1 MGAKLYIKYGDTI
14 QHLWLLR
21 WIFTFSTFSEKD
33 CLSSNQIK
41 SKQNFKKLNGHNVSI
56 ELPIWTILSL
66 NLSVQNSST
75 ILPFFSKL
83 QRKFSPI
90 STKLHWDFTF
100 PSLSPSYHM
109 LRWIYRIF
117 FQLWSVIRKLH
128 QILFNK
134 PRRRPDKIPAWRE
147 FWNVFSTHLD
157 TKIWDSMLWKLRCL
171 QNYPDWLHVSK
182 LWKIK

>member
-1 MGAKLYIKYGDTI
+1 MKFYAGFVLACAGGWKYLKSGIRPSMVHISNKLGGLNFILSYGDII

-21 WIFTFSTFSEKD
+21 WSFTFSTFSEKD

-90 STKLHWDFTF
+90 STKPHWDFTF
-100 PSLSPSYHM
+100 PSTIISY
-109 LRWIYRIF
+109 
-117 FQLWSVIRKLH
+117 VTV
-128 QILFNK
+128 
-134 PRRRPDKIPAWRE
+134 D
-147 FWNVFSTHLD
+147 
-157 TKIWDSMLWKLRCL
+157 L
-171 QNYPDWLHVSK
+171 QNLLSTLVSHPK
-182 LWKIK
+182 TASNIV